1 LNQQQRGI
9 LEKRFW
15 NNMADQL
22 PWTLRSYSQRQTSDT
37 SPGDP
42 GASAYL
48 SQCVEEAEQFVKDS
62 HDIEVDKPGKQ

>member
-1 LNQQQRGI
+1 
-9 LEKRFW
+9 
-15 NNMADQL
+15 MADQL